1 MAQGGV
7 LLPVIQAR
15 PEVLD
20 NFDHDRVVRD
30 VAEANGLPQRWL
42 RPAEIVAEERTT
54 RSEAANAPVAG
65 PVQLI

>member
-42 RPAEIVAEERTT
+42 RPAGIVAEERT
-54 RSEAANAPVAG
+54 AQAVATDVLTAG
-65 PVQLI
+65 